1 MQSGQC
7 ATTDNSAAH
16 SPHVSNSVDTL
27 AEDLMRQ
34 QRISSSTT
42 SPVLSLLDEMVEVG
56 PAETISG
63 VIDTRP
69 LEARGTLPKPSVNS
83 NNGCSG
89 SQDAASSHYT
99 QLCTTTTSAAAL
111 AAAAA
116 LSNGKKVTL
125 KQPTPAQ
132 LANPVQHQPL
142 LYANVTINQKDCGT
156 VPYENINL
164 EYIAR
169 LMNAG
174 YSKENAITALGI
186 SRNNIEMAGDIL
198 REFVSKNS
206 A

>member
-1 MQSGQC
+1 
-7 ATTDNSAAH
+7 
-16 SPHVSNSVDTL
+16 
-27 AEDLMRQ
+27 
-34 QRISSSTT
+34 
-42 SPVLSLLDEMVEVG
+42 LDEDIVEVG

-69 LEARGTLPKPSVNS
+69 LEARGVTL
-83 NNGCSG
+83 CR
-89 SQDAASSHYT
+89 QDSASSHYT
-99 QLCTTTTSAAAL
+99 QLCTTSSGGSAAAL
-111 AAAAA
+111 A
-116 LSNGKKVTL
+116 NGKKANSA
-125 KQPTPAQ
+125 KQSQATTTTSA
-132 LANPVQHQPL
+132 ASAASAAGNGSNPGQQSQPL

>member
-1 MQSGQC
+1 
-7 ATTDNSAAH
+7 
-16 SPHVSNSVDTL
+16 
-27 AEDLMRQ
+27 MRQ
-34 QRISSSTT
+34 QRIATSTT
-42 SPVLSLLDEMVEVG
+42 SPVLSLLDEDIVEVG

-69 LEARGTLPKPSVNS
+69 LEARGVTLSR
-83 NNGCSG
+83 
-89 SQDAASSHYT
+89 QDSASSHYT
-99 QLCTTTTSAAAL
+99 QLCTTSSGGAAAGAAAAL
-111 AAAAA
+111 A
-116 LSNGKKVTL
+116 NGKKA
-125 KQPTPAQ
+125 TPAKQ
-132 LANPVQHQPL
+132 AQTTTTTTAAAITGNGGNPHQQQPL
-142 LYANVTINQKDCGT
+142 LYANVTINQKDCGS